1 MPLVVLPTKEDSKQ
15 LNQTLLRENTKPGDG
30 PIQSQ
35 VAQARQQLIRG
46 FSAQESGAQSFGGCD
61 DRFNALVSVT
71 AGVLRRFTEALVGGD
86 QVIPD
91 QLEIGDSI
99 RSEDKRPSRLSHGR
113 RAARRVRSSSAE
125 MKGPRARP

>member
-30 PIQSQ
+30 TIQSQ
-35 VAQARQQLIRG
+35 VAKARQQLIRG
-46 FSAQESGAQSFGGCD
+46 FTAQGSGAQSFGCCD

-99 RSEDKRPSRLSHGR
+99 RSEDK
-113 RAARRVRSSSAE
+113 
-125 MKGPRARP
+125 